1 MGFNSVPLLATG
13 DWIDAAWGNT
23 YWRDNFAAL
32 YPYTTAGDLAYGVS
46 AGAALARLGIGGA
59 GALLY
64 SGGSAPAWKA
74 AGAAGELLYGTGASA
89 PAWKAAGAV
98 GEFLYGAGAAAPS
111 WLAKPSVNSLLKNTS
126 AGTPSWLAM
135 TAIPGT
141 LHAKGTVSFAPGQ
154 TFSSTWAD
162 ITGATFDLTLGV
174 TCTIL
179 VFAVVTGYNASTG
192 RGFYVRGVVNGTAD
206 PAATFPFNG
215 GEARN
220 EALPYIYYATG
231 VTAGTRTVKMQCQA
245 DTDPNVVERGRLTA
259 LAFVE

>member
-1 MGFNSVPLLATG
+1 MGFNNVPLLATG

-23 YWRDNFAAL
+23 YWRDNLAAL

-46 AGAALARLGIGGA
+46 AGGALARLGIGGA

-64 SGGSAPAWKA
+64 SGG
-74 AGAAGELLYGTGASA
+74 SA

-111 WLAKPSVNSLLKNTS
+111 WLAKPSVDSLLKNTS
-126 AGTPSWLAM
+126 AGSPSWLAM

-154 TFSSTWAD
+154 TFSGTWAD
-162 ITGATFDLTLGV
+162 ITGATFNLTLGV

-179 VFAVVTGYNASTG
+179 VFAVMTGYNASTG

-206 PAATFPFNG
+206 PAASFPFNG

>member
-1 MGFNSVPLLATG
+1 MGFNNVPLLATG

-32 YPYTTAGDLAYGVS
+32 YPYTAAGDLAYAVS
-46 AGAALARLGIGGA
+46 AGGALAR
-59 GALLY
+59 
-64 SGGSAPAWKA
+64 
-74 AGAAGELLYGTGASA
+74 
-89 PAWKAAGAV
+89 
-98 GEFLYGAGAAAPS
+98 
-111 WLAKPSVNSLLKNTS
+111 LAKPSVNSLLKNTS
-126 AGTPSWLAM
+126 AGVPSWLAM

-141 LHAKGTVSFAPGQ
+141 LHAKGTVSFAPRQ
-154 TFSSTWAD
+154 TFSGTWAD
-162 ITGATFDLTLGV
+162 ITGATFNLTLGV

-179 VFAVVTGYNASTG
+179 VFAVMTGYNASTG

-206 PAATFPFNG
+206 PAASFPFNG

-245 DTDPNVVERGRLTA
+245 DTDPNVEERGRLTA